1 MLVGELPPEIRELHH
16 LLWNYADKY
25 NLSFEEA
32 VSEVTRLS
40 REFQDSQE
48 EQSQEGPSNLLAY
61 TGVGSR
67 EVSDEEFDL
76 MEAVAKWLAGQGY
89 VLRSGKALGSDSAFE
104 SGVNLAGDISK
115 KEIYTPWEKFNGNEL
130 EGETI
135 PLGKPST
142 VDFGISLK
150 LVREIHPAADR
161 LSQGAL
167 KLHQRNCHQVLGK
180 SLENPIP
187 SRFLLACGKE
197 DKDGNVQGGT
207 RTAWMLAK
215 KYGVPCLNIRGKTKK
230 EIFAFLKQVM

>member
-1 MLVGELPPEIRELHH
+1 MLVGELPEEIRELYH
-16 LLWNYADKY
+16 LLYKYAE
-25 NLSFEEA
+25 NNSLSFDEA
-32 VSEVTRLS
+32 VSEVVRLS
-40 REFQDSQE
+40 REFNDSQE
-48 EQSQEGPSNLLAY
+48 AQSKEGPSNLLAY

-104 SGVNLAGDISK
+104 SGVNLAGDLSM
-115 KEIYTPWEKFNGNEL
+115 KEIYTPWDKFNGNDL

-161 LSQGAL
+161 LSPGGL
-167 KLHQRNCHQVLGK
+167 KLHQRNCHQVLGR
-180 SLENPIP
+180 SLESPIP

-230 EIFAFLKQVM
+230 EIFAFLKSVM